1 MEHGEKIPCCD
12 IFVTYREKNV
22 TTNLMK
28 HKGKK
33 YLVVTFSSPIGK
45 KYVTTNLMKHKGKK
59 YLVVTFSSPIGEKN
73 VTTNLMKHKGKN
85 TLL

>member
-1 MEHGEKIPCCD
+1 MKQGEKIPCYD
-12 IFVTYREKNV
+12 IFITHRGKNV

-45 KYVTTNLMKHKGKK
+45 KKSYNKPYET
-59 YLVVTFSSPIGEKN
+59 
-73 VTTNLMKHKGKN
+73 
-85 TLL
+85 

>member
-1 MEHGEKIPCCD
+1 
-12 IFVTYREKNV
+12 
-22 TTNLMK
+22 MK

-45 KYVTTNLMKHKGKK
+45 KKCYNKPYETR
-59 YLVVTFSSPIGEKN
+59 
-73 VTTNLMKHKGKN
+73 GKN